1 MGSFDWGQSFYIR
14 QLNQDRFI
22 KKMTPD
28 PNGQR
33 VVHDKTPAKW
43 AIVQVLSKRLILD
56 LKEIEELLLEMNYR
70 RKRSSLR
77 RALRRIVRFGFAVRH
92 TRYRPKRAGW
102 QLTERGRQL
111 PLIPPKRKNDMG
123 IQSRI
128 EDTLATKTSWVY
140 VADLAEE
147 LQLDKKSVGGALRKL
162 FAKDK
167 TIRKV
172 TVGVGP
178 RLWALKSVYDS
189 NQSLTIPP
197 PPAKKQATKKTS
209 PRKRATIMCLP
220 NKPTL
225 VTAVTTVVNELM
237 AAKKKFSAHDVTKEV
252 RERASKSTITL
263 DVNESGNVFHNGASV
278 PRVQHDDVKEVVAH
292 LFSTGEMS
300 GYARL
305 FNGTYMEYAEA
316 VATANDPSNNQA
328 SQDPVVPAVV
338 DGGSYDGSSTI

>member
-1 MGSFDWGQSFYIR
+1 
-14 QLNQDRFI
+14 
-22 KKMTPD
+22 
-28 PNGQR
+28 
-33 VVHDKTPAKW
+33 
-43 AIVQVLSKRLILD
+43 
-56 LKEIEELLLEMNYR
+56 
-70 RKRSSLR
+70 
-77 RALRRIVRFGFAVRH
+77 
-92 TRYRPKRAGW
+92 
-102 QLTERGRQL
+102 
-111 PLIPPKRKNDMG
+111 MG

>member
-1 MGSFDWGQSFYIR
+1 
-14 QLNQDRFI
+14 
-22 KKMTPD
+22 MTPD

-56 LKEIEELLLEMNYR
+56 LKEIEELLLDMNYR

-77 RALRRIVRFGFAVRH
+77 RALLRAVRFGFAVRH

-128 EDTLATKTSWVY
+128 EGTLATKTSWVY

-172 TVGVGP
+172 TAGVGP

-197 PPAKKQATKKTS
+197 PPSKKQVPKKTS

-220 NKPTL
+220 NKPDL
-225 VTAVTTVVNELM
+225 VPAVTDIVKDM
-237 AAKKKFSAHDVTKEV
+237 ISAKKKFSAHDITK
-252 RERASKSTITL
+252 TL
-263 DVNESGNVFHNGASV
+263 RDQVLEAAKTAAQNLPPNQAAPKASV
-278 PRVQHDDVKEVVAH
+278 ADGTVWVQGHAVPKIEHEDVKEVVAH
-292 LFSTGEMS
+292 LFANGDMT

-316 VATANDPSNNQA
+316 VATANDPSNNQD